1 MLGTLP
7 EESTSFVGRN
17 RELSRLKRDLA
28 RHRLTTLV
36 GSGGVGKSRLALRAA
51 RQAVEL
57 FPHGVAWAE
66 LSPLAGDRLL
76 LATVS
81 DACDLA
87 DHTPRMPVDALC
99 EWLGDKRLLLVLDS
113 CEHLLAS
120 CRALLGDLLTAAPG
134 LTVLTTS
141 RHPLDM
147 ANEHVIEVVP
157 LSPEGPDAVEL
168 FTQRMATAAASEL
181 GKHSAFGQAPAHS
194 DEVGRRDD
202 DPAAGPRADAQRAG
216 IQWAAPVPHGF
227 TVAQICRRLEG
238 IPLALELA
246 AAQAARTSV
255 EEIAGRLT
263 SRFDVLKA
271 GESTRVRP
279 ERHRTMRTTI
289 GWSHELCS
297 PRERLLWARL
307 TVFRGD
313 FDAEAVRAVCTGGPV
328 GVGEV
333 DPLLDGLV
341 AASVVT
347 VVRGPRGS
355 GLRYRMLDTIREYG
369 ASWLRALGEDAAMAE
384 RHAEHFLEV
393 VCEAHDQWLGPEQA
407 YWYRT
412 IGEVH
417 TDLCTAVDHFLTVSP
432 TRAVRLAGR
441 VGFFWS
447 CCGHLH
453 EARDYLE
460 QALAAHGTDGPDR
473 TQGLWALG
481 FAATLQ
487 GDYATAQR
495 VGDECMLAARLDW
508 ARGYGSEGTLAAA
521 YLGGLIAL
529 LTGRPLAADVLAGH
543 ALDAAGGEPFDSPN
557 SLRCH
562 LAQVF
567 ALTGLGELAQAR
579 ERALTLRR
587 GCVDRGESW
596 TRAYLDYQLSLIA
609 LFSGDTPG
617 AAEHARA
624 MLEGKQG
631 IGDSFGIAL
640 GLDLL
645 AAALAAGGE
654 GERAGLVYG
663 TGQAFWSTVGHPQR
677 GTPELRAVRDEC
689 ERTARAHAGDSAYAA
704 AFERGANMDLATGL
718 KEALVPLPGG
728 PGPDHR

>member
-1 MLGTLP
+1 MRKTGQVLGSLP

-17 RELSRLKRDLA
+17 RELARLERALA
-28 RHRLTTLV
+28 HHRLTTLV

-51 RQAVEL
+51 RQAVGL

-66 LSPLAGDRLL
+66 LAPLHGDRLL

-81 DACDLA
+81 DACDLS

-99 EWLGDKRLLLVLDS
+99 EWLGAKRLLLVLDS

-120 CRALLGDLLTAAPG
+120 SRVLLGDLLTAAPE

-141 RHPLDM
+141 RRPLDM
-147 ANEHVIEVVP
+147 ANEHVIELVP
-157 LSPEGPDAVEL
+157 LSPEGPDAIEL
-168 FTQRMATAAASEL
+168 FHQRMVTATVPEP
-181 GKHSAFGQAPAHS
+181 GKGITVGGAPPRS
-194 DEVGRRDD
+194 DDEGGPSDRTDTGPYGSTHR
-202 DPAAGPRADAQRAG
+202 AGPTPDG
-216 IQWAAPVPHGF
+216 S
-227 TVAQICRRLEG
+227 TVARICRRLEG

-255 EEIAGRLT
+255 EDISERLT

-271 GESTRVRP
+271 EESARVRP

-297 PRERLLWARL
+297 PRERMLWARL

-313 FDAEAVRAVCTGGPV
+313 FDEESVRAVCTGGPV
-328 GVGEV
+328 DVGEV
-333 DPLLDGLV
+333 GLLLDGLV

-347 VVRGPRGS
+347 VIRGPRGG

-369 ASWLRALGEDAAMAE
+369 ASWLRALGEEAATAQ
-384 RHAEHFLEV
+384 RHADHFLSV
-393 VCEAHDQWLGPEQA
+393 ADEAHERWLGPEQA
-407 YWYRT
+407 HWYRT
-412 IGEVH
+412 LGEVH
-417 TDLCTAVDHFLTVSP
+417 TDLVTAVDHFLIHSP
-432 TRAVRLAGR
+432 ARAVRLAGR

-460 QALAAHGTDGPDR
+460 QALAVHQVPGPDR

-487 GDYATAQR
+487 GDYATARR
-495 VGDECMLAARLDW
+495 VSDACTTAARLDA
-508 ARGYGSEGTLAAA
+508 ARGYGFEGVLAAA
-521 YLGGLIAL
+521 YIGGLIAL
-529 LTGRPLAADVLAGH
+529 LTGRPLTADVLAGH
-543 ALDAAGGEPFDSPN
+543 ALDTAGGEPFDSPN

-562 LAQVF
+562 LVQVF

-579 ERALTLRR
+579 EKAVALRR

-596 TRAYLDYQLSLIA
+596 TLAYLDYQLSLIA
-609 LFSGDTPG
+609 LFSGDPLG

-624 MLEGKQG
+624 MLAGKQG

-645 AAALAAGGE
+645 AAALAAGGD

-689 ERTARAHAGDSAYAA
+689 EQAARAHAGDSTYVA
-704 AFERGANMDLATGL
+704 AFHRGASMDLATGL
-718 KEALVPLPGG
+718 KEALVPLAG
-728 PGPDHR
+728 PGPNPP